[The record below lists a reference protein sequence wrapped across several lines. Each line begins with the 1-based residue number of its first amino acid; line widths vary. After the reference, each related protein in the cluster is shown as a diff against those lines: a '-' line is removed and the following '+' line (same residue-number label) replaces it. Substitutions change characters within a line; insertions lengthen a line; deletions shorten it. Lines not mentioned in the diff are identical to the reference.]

1 MIDVLI
7 CFKLQPF
14 SFHKSMRIVDAI
26 DHRES
31 YQLWPHQ
38 CWQRRMCRMLQPMS
52 LLQRPIKTLHLKL
65 CKLHDEKSR
74 KTCRSS
80 LHQFVNLFWLVNL
93 PPPPASVPPPEIRF
107 YKWLIYHWFP
117 LIRPYWSLISGPF
130 PISFS
135 SSLSSLSEQS
145 GDTGQSETSRLPS
158 DINQQLLND
167 PLDLHSYKSLEST
180 LANLLPIKKTSIIS
194 LFCKH
199 ESDESGAEAATLE
212 SRSLELRRRLGWCQ
226 LFGSPT
232 LTLNEITTNN

>member
-1 MIDVLI
+1 MLSIIENLTNSDPINAGREGCVG
-7 CFKLQPF
+7 CFSQCHYCRGPSRHFTLNF
-14 SFHKSMRIVDAI
+14 VSFMTKNHARHVEAASINLSI
-26 DHRES
+26 
-31 YQLWPHQ
+31 
-38 CWQRRMCRMLQPMS
+38 
-52 LLQRPIKTLHLKL
+52 
-65 CKLHDEKSR
+65 
-74 KTCRSS
+74 SS
-80 LHQFVNLFWLVNL
+80 GWSTY

>member
-80 LHQFVNLFWLVNL
+80 LHQF
-93 PPPPASVPPPEIRF
+93 
-107 YKWLIYHWFP
+107 
-117 LIRPYWSLISGPF
+117 
-130 PISFS
+130 
-135 SSLSSLSEQS
+135 
-145 GDTGQSETSRLPS
+145 ETSRLPS